1 MTMLDI
7 SSGPMVLSKDELSNE
22 DYHSKFPQYWSR
34 STVHRIHRMGAKA
47 HALMERGV
55 SMFSGNRGTEIGS
68 LFDDAWDWIVSG
80 KSVGEMLL
88 SPPAEVLTS
97 NGQRRGKAYEAWR
110 DVIRAEGKR
119 EANAETVN
127 LLNLMVESVFENASA
142 VELLERTTDLQQ
154 SVFFEHK
161 DGHLLKARYDGAISG
176 DLIYDVKTT
185 SSSWSE
191 LAKSFLNFGYFW
203 QAAWYTDSAYAIG
216 YDEFRMPFI
225 VVQTV
230 PPYECQVFHC
240 PDEMVRAARTQIADT
255 LRIIELRRESGEYLP
270 ADYSDVK
277 ELACP
282 AWMWRQEVH
291 GGDDE

>member
-1 MTMLDI
+1 
-7 SSGPMVLSKDELSNE
+7 
-22 DYHSKFPQYWSR
+22 
-34 STVHRIHRMGAKA
+34 
-47 HALMERGV
+47 
-55 SMFSGNRGTEIGS
+55 
-68 LFDDAWDWIVSG
+68 
-80 KSVGEMLL
+80 
-88 SPPAEVLTS
+88 
-97 NGQRRGKAYEAWR
+97 
-110 DVIRAEGKR
+110 
-119 EANAETVN
+119 
-127 LLNLMVESVFENASA
+127 MVEAVYENSSA
-142 VELLERTTDLQQ
+142 VELLEITTDLQQ

-230 PPYECQVFHC
+230 PPYECQVFYC
-240 PDEMVRAARTQIADT
+240 PDEMVQAARSQIADT

-270 ADYSDVK
+270 EDYGEVK
-277 ELACP
+277 TLECP
-282 AWMWRQEVH
+282 AWMWKQEVY
-291 GGDDE
+291 GGADE